1 VPHACLFR
9 RSILEKAGGFPE
21 DIWVGEDQL
30 LFLRCLLAG
39 AKVVHSPGTMVYYRV
54 GDDPGKLTATGA
66 AQKRHARDWAR
77 FLLKA
82 QEEVSSAECRVVEK
96 RTRLTTECTTE
107 HLGRGEEEQ
116 TKFGP
121 KGEGVG
127 TTESKSTGEV
137 QGNA

>member
-1 VPHACLFR
+1 
-9 RSILEKAGGFPE
+9 
-21 DIWVGEDQL
+21 
-30 LFLRCLLAG
+30 
-39 AKVVHSPGTMVYYRV
+39 MVYYRV

-82 QEEVSSAECRVVEK
+82 QEEVSSAEWRVVEK

-137 QGNA
+137 QGNAQGTCACASGSGSLASGLAESPVSESAKRSAVDPASDLRGQALIIDI